1 MINGIKTFAR
11 ENKSEI
17 FYFTVLLIALLVI
30 AIPKWQ
36 LQHSINISN
45 WDSYIYLDN
54 GRSFAGMG
62 WGDLPQIA
70 PFVSFLLSIY
80 EQSFQKTFQPPQ
92 QTGLPHKEHNRTQ
105 KNDRQECIQ
114 YAVRNAAL

>member
-70 PFVSFLLSIY
+70 PFVSCCQLCSASMETLMQ
-80 EQSFQKTFQPPQ
+80 EQSSTWISS
-92 QTGLPHKEHNRTQ
+92 
-105 KNDRQECIQ
+105 CIFWAQ
-114 YAVRNAAL
+114 YSFISF

>member
-70 PFVSFLLSIY
+70 PFVSFMLSIMFRLNGNTY
-80 EQSFQKTFQPPQ
+80 AGAIIDLDIFMYLEQSSTWISS
-92 QTGLPHKEHNRTQ
+92 
-105 KNDRQECIQ
+105 CI
-114 YAVRNAAL
+114 L

>member
-70 PFVSFLLSIY
+70 PFVSFMLSIMFRLNGNTY
-80 EQSFQKTFQPPQ
+80 GNHRPGYLHVSYRLNILL
-92 QTGLPHKEHNRTQ
+92 LPFK
-105 KNDRQECIQ
+105 
-114 YAVRNAAL
+114 A